1 MLGIHFTTELH
12 PIHTT
17 AFEKCLGVPDEL
29 ELWSLSSDN
38 QITVELADIENGET
52 IFLSQKIKRHHV
64 KGD

>member
-1 MLGIHFTTELH
+1 MHFTNELH

-17 AFEKCLGVPDEL
+17 AFEKSLGVPDEL